1 MSFCACLPEHLYAAP
16 RTDSD
21 RAATKNVSG
30 KCQAAGM
37 PRYSEFDRSAL
48 TAILSRQYQV
58 ITRSQI
64 LATGMTESALV
75 HRLRAGGPWQR
86 LLPGVFLAVTGAP
99 ASDQR
104 DLAALL
110 YAGPGSLLTG
120 TAALRL
126 WGVRAPYSSLIDV
139 LIPDSKQ
146 RKSAGFVRIRATARM
161 PSEVFT
167 AGPLRFAPLARAVG
181 DTARSPSR
189 LADVRALVAAVVQQG
204 KCTPAM
210 LATELEDGPVQG
222 SALLRIAVGDVYAG
236 TRSNPEADL
245 KDLLV
250 RAKLP
255 MPEFN
260 PRLYAGEEFIG
271 SPDTWWQYAGV
282 AGEVDSS
289 EYHLSPEDHERTL
302 ARDRRMRMYGINVL
316 HFTPRQIRTQP
327 GEVIAAIR
335 IALANPSFRPS
346 IPIRAVSAAAVP
358 PGSAP
363 HLASIGASPRHNGAS
378 PRSERSETPGSSR

>member
-1 MSFCACLPEHLYAAP
+1 MP
-16 RTDSD
+16 RSSNFD
-21 RAATKNVSG
+21 RA
-30 KCQAAGM
+30 
-37 PRYSEFDRSAL
+37 AL

-58 ITRSQI
+58 ITRSQV
-64 LATGMTESALV
+64 LASGMTESALV
-75 HRLRAGGPWQR
+75 HRLRGGGPWQR

-99 ASDQR
+99 TSDQR
-104 DLAALL
+104 DIAALL

-161 PSEVFT
+161 PTEVFSV
-167 AGPLRFAPLARAVG
+167 GPLRFAPLGRVVG
-181 DTARSPSR
+181 DTARSLSG
-189 LADVRALVAAVVQQG
+189 LGDVRALVATVVQQG
-204 KCTPAM
+204 KCSPAM
-210 LATELEDGPVQG
+210 LAAELKDGPIQG

-245 KDLLV
+245 NDLIR
-250 RAKLP
+250 RAKLR

-271 SPDTWWQYAGV
+271 SPDAWWQYAGV
-282 AGEVDSS
+282 AAEVDSN
-289 EYHLSPEDHERTL
+289 EYHLSPEDHERTT
-302 ARDRRMRMYGINVL
+302 ARDTRMRKYGINVL

-335 IALANPSFRPS
+335 TALANPGFRPP
-346 IPIRAVSAAAVP
+346 IPIRAVSVAAVSPGSTPRPARIGPSPRLDRGLAP
-358 PGSAP
+358 PG
-363 HLASIGASPRHNGAS
+363 
-378 PRSERSETPGSSR
+378 T

>member
-1 MSFCACLPEHLYAAP
+1 MSFCACLPERRDTAP

-30 KCQAAGM
+30 ECQAAGM
-37 PRYSEFDRSAL
+37 PRCSEFDRIAL

-146 RKSAGFVRIRATARM
+146 RKNSAGQSQL
-161 PSEVFT
+161 PSLD
-167 AGPLRFAPLARAVG
+167 PH
-181 DTARSPSR
+181 SR
-189 LADVRALVAAVVQQG
+189 RLGGRR
-204 KCTPAM
+204 T
-210 LATELEDGPVQG
+210 
-222 SALLRIAVGDVYAG
+222 
-236 TRSNPEADL
+236 TR
-245 KDLLV
+245 
-250 RAKLP
+250 
-255 MPEFN
+255 
-260 PRLYAGEEFIG
+260 
-271 SPDTWWQYAGV
+271 
-282 AGEVDSS
+282 
-289 EYHLSPEDHERTL
+289 
-302 ARDRRMRMYGINVL
+302 
-316 HFTPRQIRTQP
+316 
-327 GEVIAAIR
+327 
-335 IALANPSFRPS
+335 
-346 IPIRAVSAAAVP
+346 
-358 PGSAP
+358 
-363 HLASIGASPRHNGAS
+363 IGASPRLYRCVA
-378 PRSERSETPGSSR
+378 PR

>member
-1 MSFCACLPEHLYAAP
+1 LFCACLPERLDTAP
-16 RTDSD
+16 RTASD
-21 RAATKNVSG
+21 RQLPRMSAASVKLRACPVPASST
-30 KCQAAGM
+30 A
-37 PRYSEFDRSAL
+37 FAL
-48 TAILSRQYQV
+48 TASLSRQYQV
-58 ITRSQI
+58 ITRSQV

-86 LLPGVFLAVTGAP
+86 L
-99 ASDQR
+99 
-104 DLAALL
+104 
-110 YAGPGSLLTG
+110 
-120 TAALRL
+120 
-126 WGVRAPYSSLIDV
+126 
-139 LIPDSKQ
+139 
-146 RKSAGFVRIRATARM
+146 
-161 PSEVFT
+161 
-167 AGPLRFAPLARAVG
+167 
-181 DTARSPSR
+181 
-189 LADVRALVAAVVQQG
+189 
-204 KCTPAM
+204 
-210 LATELEDGPVQG
+210 
-222 SALLRIAVGDVYAG
+222 
-236 TRSNPEADL
+236 L

-271 SPDTWWQYAGV
+271 SPDAWWQYAGV
-282 AGEVDSS
+282 AGEVDSN

-335 IALANPSFRPS
+335 AALANPSFRPS

-363 HLASIGASPRHNGAS
+363 HPPRSAPHPPRSAPYPASIGASPGHNGAS
-378 PRSERSETPGSSR
+378 PQSERSETPGSSR